1 MASYKDAKRYLR
13 AVKRHLVCSKEN
25 RARLMKLTSR
35 AVNACL
41 DDNPDTPFSTLVSE
55 VGEPKAFAESLLGRI
70 PANEIEN
77 ARKKRRFRFCA
88 TIISVA
94 VVVVTAF
101 TALAGFY
108 LKYQDAM
115 RGDFIV
121 YEVDFPIP
129 DDVTLDEFKQYMH
142 EYDQKRIEAEEKHQ
156 KERERE
162 NEK

>member
-1 MASYKDAKRYLR
+1 MTSYKDAKRYLR
-13 AVKRHLVCSKEN
+13 AVKRHLICSRET

-41 DDNPDTPFSTLVSE
+41 DDDPDKPYSALVCDI
-55 VGEPKAFAESLLGRI
+55 GEPKAFAESLLGRI
-70 PANEIEN
+70 PASEIEN
-77 ARKKRRFRFCA
+77 ARKKRRFRFYA

-121 YEVDFPIP
+121 DGETLIIAP
-129 DDVTLDEFKQYMH
+129 DGMSDEEFK
-142 EYDQKRIEAEEKHQ
+142 EYTADLLG
-156 KERERE
+156 REWRD
-162 NEK
+162 